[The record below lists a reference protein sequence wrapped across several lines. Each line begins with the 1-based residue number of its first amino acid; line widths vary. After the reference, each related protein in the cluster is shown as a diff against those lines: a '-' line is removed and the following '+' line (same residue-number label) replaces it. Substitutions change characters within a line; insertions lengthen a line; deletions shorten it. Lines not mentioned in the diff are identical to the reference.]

1 MVHYVAAVLM
11 LACVMNSKQMISA
24 QLKISAKEASTMI
37 VKKIVGVVVEQS
49 NTRLRHPRGGLI
61 GALMFFVLTFAI
73 PVNAQTIYQEK
84 MLRLNAENN
93 SASKVET
100 LANYQGKI
108 LLTSFFM
115 PNCRW
120 CQRQHR
126 VLKKMQDSCPNLQ
139 TVMLGVQGSKQKLR
153 HELQREKN
161 TFPAYL
167 ANKNIINAIGSQ
179 SPVPMMLIFDNQG
192 QLAFKTIGYTPEE
205 KLKTLLNQHQIRICN
220 A

>member
-1 MVHYVAAVLM
+1 MVHYVAAVPM
-11 LACVMNSKQMISA
+11 LVCVMNSKQMISA
-24 QLKISAKEASTMI
+24 QLKITAKEATAMI

-49 NTRLRHPRGGLI
+49 NTHLRHPRGGLI
-61 GALMFFVLTFAI
+61 GALMFFVLTLAI